1 MNRRNF
7 VQLVGA
13 GAVTAGAHAANA
25 SVAVRT
31 EAGYA
36 PGLAVTSA
44 VRELESSLTAAG
56 IGSGQGA
63 ASSQFQIELRRPD
76 ARFGPESIE
85 IRGASSGLAVSSGNE
100 RGLVYALLDL
110 ADRVRGAKDP
120 IAELRSAVTS
130 EKPALRVRSIARLFT
145 SDVEDKPWYNDRE
158 MWPQYFAM
166 LAENRFN
173 RFHLA
178 FGIGYDFLQNVTDA
192 YFLFAYPFLLEVPG
206 YNVRATP
213 LPDAE
218 RDSNLRMLKY
228 ISEQTVA
235 HGLDFQLGLWMHGY
249 KWLNSPNPNYTIE
262 GVNAENHGPYCRD
275 ALRLLLKQCPA
286 ISGVTFRI
294 HGESGV
300 EEGSFQFWK
309 TVFDGAATCGRKI
322 EIDMHA
328 KGMNQGMLDVAVA
341 TGLPVTVSPKY
352 WAEHMGMPYQQAEI
366 REQERP
372 KPGKNGSA
380 LMKYS
385 SGSRSFLRYGYGD
398 LLREDRKWGVMTRVW
413 PGTQRLLIWGDPVT
427 AAAHARAFGFCGED
441 GVEICEPLSF
451 KGRRGSGKAGDRCG
465 YADASL
471 RTRWDWQKFEYT
483 YRVWGRMLYNPA
495 ARPDQWQRGLKRRF
509 GDAAPAMETALG
521 NASRI
526 LPIVT
531 TAYCPSA
538 ANNNYWPEMYLNQA
552 ITAPNP
558 KEPYTDSPAPRVF
571 GNASPLDPQMFDRM
585 NDFADALLSGER
597 RGAYSPAE
605 VAMWLDRLAE
615 TATRNLEDASKRV
628 RDKKSPDFRR
638 FDIDVRIQAGLGRFF
653 AAKLRAGILYRIY
666 ERTGSRDALTQA
678 VAQYKSARATWAEL
692 AEQARGVYMADITVG
707 EHPQLRGHWL
717 DRLPAI
723 DADIEAMAEKL
734 KAAAGESSSKATAA
748 IAGVLG
754 PARRPEQHLA
764 HTPPARFRRG
774 EAVSIEAAMKD
785 AAAVRLYYRRVDQ
798 AERWVSADMINR
810 DGRFAASIPADYT
823 NSPFPLE
830 YYFEVRATNRAP
842 GTYPGFQPL
851 LNNQPYFV
859 IRQEGAN
866 TAKAAGSPP
875 SAALTA

>member
-1 MNRRNF
+1 M
-7 VQLVGA
+7 GA
-13 GAVTAGAHAANA
+13 GAAAAGARAAKA
-25 SVAVRT
+25 SVAIRH

-36 PGLAVTSA
+36 PGAADSLAAT
-44 VRELESSLTAAG
+44 ELESALRAAG
-56 IGSGQGA
+56 IEVISGQAG
-63 ASSQFQIELRRPD
+63 SRGDFTIEARRPN
-76 ARFGPESIE
+76 ARLEPEAIE
-85 IRGASSGLAVSSGNE
+85 ISRSASGLVVASGSE
-100 RGLVYALLDL
+100 RGLAYGLLEL
-110 ADRVRGAKDP
+110 ADRARAASDP
-120 IAELRSAVTS
+120 MAELRSAAAS

-166 LAENRFN
+166 LAGHRFN

-192 YFLFAYPFLLEVPG
+192 YFLFAYPFLLDVPG
-206 YNVRATP
+206 YKVRAIP
-213 LPDAE
+213 LGDAE
-218 RDSNLRMLKY
+218 RDSNLAMLKY
-228 ISEQTVA
+228 ISQQAVA

-262 GVNAENHGPYCRD
+262 GLNAENHGPYCRD
-275 ALRLLLKQCPA
+275 ALRLLLKECPA

-300 EEGSFQFWK
+300 EEGSFEFWK
-309 TVFDGAATCGRKI
+309 TVFDGAATCGRKV

-328 KGMNQGMLDVAVA
+328 KGMNQGMLDVALA
-341 TGLPVTVSPKY
+341 TGLPVKVSPKY

-372 KPGKNGSA
+372 KAGKDGGA

-385 SGSRSFLRYGYGD
+385 AGSRSFLRYGYGD

-413 PGTQRLLIWGDPVT
+413 PGTQRLLLWGDPVT
-427 AAAHARAFGFCGED
+427 AAAHAKAFGFCGED

-471 RTRWDWQKFEYT
+471 RTRWDWQKYEYT
-483 YRVWGRMLYNPA
+483 YRVWGRLLYNPA
-495 ARPDQWQRGLKRRF
+495 ANADQWQRGLRREF
-509 GDAAPAMETALG
+509 GAAAPAMETALG
-521 NASRI
+521 SASRI

-552 ITAPNP
+552 ITVANP
-558 KEPYTDSPAPRVF
+558 KEPYTDTPAPRVF

-605 VAMWLDRLAE
+605 VATWLDELAE
-615 TATRNLEDASKRV
+615 TAAKNLEDATKRV
-628 RDKKSPDFRR
+628 REKSSPGFRR
-638 FDIDVRIQAGLGRFF
+638 FAVDVRIQAGLGRFF
-653 AAKLRAGILYRIY
+653 AAKIRAGILYRIY
-666 ERTGSRDALTQA
+666 ERTGSRDALMQA
-678 VAQYKSARATWAEL
+678 AAQYKSAREAWAEL
-692 AEQARGVYMADITVG
+692 AERARRVYVADVTVG

-723 DADIEAMAEKL
+723 DADIQAMTAKL
-734 KAAAGESSSKATAA
+734 KEAASEDGSKAGAA
-748 IAGVLG
+748 IAEALRQGVR
-754 PARRPEQHLA
+754 PAPALVHA
-764 HTPPARFRRG
+764 PPARFRRG
-774 EAVSIEAAMKD
+774 EALSIEASTQGTVAI
-785 AAAVRLYYRRVDQ
+785 RLYYRRVDQ
-798 AERWVSADMINR
+798 AERWESAAMAYR
-810 DGRFAASIPADYT
+810 DGRSFAMIPADYT

-830 YYFEVRATNRAP
+830 YYFEVRASNKAP
-842 GTYPGFQPL
+842 AFYPGFQPL

-859 IRQEGAN
+859 VRQ
-866 TAKAAGSPP
+866 AA
-875 SAALTA
+875 